1 MKKLVCVFLLFVFAG
16 ITFGQTENKSE
27 QDIVELN
34 KALQQENEELKK
46 LIYDEAVI
54 VVNGESVNTNGLLS
68 GFALA
73 HAKYK
78 YTKSKLYERGNYVE
92 ITGEDLLK
100 YKYENLGNETLSVK
114 IKEKENIETSPKEFS
129 KNSTLFGLGLLIT
142 IAILLSVFLHIKLSD
157 LDDTDW
163 LRNTLSNFEKKMIK
177 IGEMQID
184 FESDVKELCNKQL
197 KLSEDIRK
205 GINSIKLLT
214 VQNNTSFIYSNIDG
228 TNKYLLPETKYML
241 LANNLNTLNDL
252 KKVSENE
259 LKALGFKP
267 KIIKN
272 LKNYLAEIGLK
283 LSGNDKEQDS
293 PNDEENRQMTVER

>member
-1 MKKLVCVFLLFVFAG
+1 MW
-16 ITFGQTENKSE
+16 
-27 QDIVELN
+27 
-34 KALQQENEELKK
+34 
-46 LIYDEAVI
+46 
-54 VVNGESVNTNGLLS
+54 
-68 GFALA
+68 
-73 HAKYK
+73 
-78 YTKSKLYERGNYVE
+78 
-92 ITGEDLLK
+92 LK

-114 IKEKENIETSPKEFS
+114 IKEKENIETSPKELKENERKNAEDNSSGFSDYVIPFALVFLFLIISNNLKRSLDS
-129 KNSTLFGLGLLIT
+129 KNESLMKDIRVLREDTFT
-142 IAILLSVFLHIKLSD
+142 EILNI
-157 LDDTDW
+157 
-163 LRNTLSNFEKKMIK
+163 NEA
-177 IGEMQID
+177 
-184 FESDVKELCNKQL
+184 LCNKQL

-205 GINSIKLLT
+205 GINSIKLLI

-252 KKVSENE
+252 KKVSESE

-293 PNDEENRQMTVER
+293 PNDEENRQMSVER